1 MLQVV
6 ALCLGKRPALRPSA
20 EQLGGHSWLESAALS
35 GRADLTALLCDT
47 ALYGDRATAAA
58 TAAASGG
65 LGSADPPGGIGTGIG
80 TGAGTGAGMVRV
92 MVDPQPIRA
101 APSPLPP
108 APAPYAS
115 RSVHFSAA
123 VLFKEEVSNINHLH
137 PDTDPD
143 PDPARPNPTS
153 APKFVPGTTWVFD
166 SGEKAAAAAD
176 GEESGGD
183 LAEFLRSF
191 EDEQATLT
199 RSSPRPSPP
208 PLPSPS
214 PPSASASASA
224 PPSSKGHPENVD
236 SSDRF
241 QEPEQDLFNRRF
253 RPRPSQESAVDIGCS
268 TKDFLDDFENDV
280 GRDES

>member
-1 MLQVV
+1 
-6 ALCLGKRPALRPSA
+6 
-20 EQLGGHSWLESAALS
+20 
-35 GRADLTALLCDT
+35 
-47 ALYGDRATAAA
+47 
-58 TAAASGG
+58 
-65 LGSADPPGGIGTGIG
+65 
-80 TGAGTGAGMVRV
+80 
-92 MVDPQPIRA
+92 
-101 APSPLPP
+101 
-108 APAPYAS
+108 
-115 RSVHFSAA
+115 VHFSPA

-137 PDTDPD
+137 PDTDPDLD

-166 SGEKAAAAAD
+166 SGEKAAAAAA

-199 RSSPRPSPP
+199 RSAPRPSPP
-208 PLPSPS
+208 PLPSPPPPPLPSPS
-214 PPSASASASA
+214 PPSVSVSASAS
-224 PPSSKGHPENVD
+224 PSSKGHPEHVD
-236 SSDRF
+236 NSDRF
-241 QEPEQDLFNRRF
+241 EEPEQDLFNRRF

>member
-1 MLQVV
+1 MLQFV

-47 ALYGDRATAAA
+47 ALYGDRAAAA
-58 TAAASGG
+58 AAASGG
-65 LGSADPPGGIGTGIG
+65 LGSADPPGG
-80 TGAGTGAGMVRV
+80 TGAGTGRVRV

-143 PDPARPNPTS
+143 PDLDPARPNLTS

-199 RSSPRPSPP
+199 RSAPRPSPPPP

-214 PPSASASASA
+214 PASASASAS
-224 PPSSKGHPENVD
+224 PSSKGHPENVD

-241 QEPEQDLFNRRF
+241 EEPEQDLFNRRF

-268 TKDFLDDFENDV
+268 TKEFLDDFENDV